1 MLQIFHLFHSLLSE
15 NNALRVNYFLNR
27 ASLLA
32 FLHRFSST
40 YCLGTIFQIGKPNYR

>member
-1 MLQIFHLFHSLLSE
+1 MLQVFNVHIVILTGLST
-15 NNALRVNYFLNR
+15 LRVNCFLSR